1 MEQIVK
7 LSYPAKKSVMRQLQ
21 APRHIGEL
29 QVESFDFAGN
39 PFHAEEGRR
48 FIFDLESKGFIER
61 ERREVV
67 GATGFRRSTQLTGR
81 FMLSAAGVEEL
92 KRLDRHDETWG
103 VEKEWARL
111 TSKET
116 PS

>member
-7 LSYPAKKSVMRQLQ
+7 LGYPQKKALLRQLQ
-21 APRHIGEL
+21 APRHIGDLE
-29 QVESFDFAGN
+29 VENFDFAGN

-48 FIFDLESKGFIER
+48 FIFDLEARGFIER

-92 KRLDRHDETWG
+92 KRLDTRDEKFPPQVFG
-103 VEKEWARL
+103 EGL
-111 TSKET
+111 
-116 PS
+116 